1 MAQLQVTD
9 INVPNLLKKLK
20 TNEWLVPQFQRE
32 FVWSNAAVIS
42 LVNSIIDARPIGMIT
57 LWEQQDQ
64 SALVLEPISIPDW
77 DPEVGRTGQRQYT
90 SESSRPGR
98 YYAVLD
104 GRQRS
109 TALAMAFGGLRAQ
122 SGLYRHSG
130 NFYLD
135 VAATD
140 ENERVKFVSLKEVER
155 RKIVTL
161 AGAISQGLFPLASE
175 DPDSLMGQWM
185 SYLQHIRNP
194 DYYTGGKLPD
204 VDELERRNQV
214 LSRAFAGILNTK
226 LAVYIVPNEYN
237 LADICDI
244 FETLNTTGT
253 KVSPVDLIHSGLFN
267 DTATDVGGP
276 VLLREEIDSLGEL
289 DGAVGW
295 SSSKDR
301 PELIAQFVAAA
312 HVALDTKPTPRKTAG
327 QKEVRITSVKS
338 GDLLAI
344 PSGFW
349 RKVFEN
355 NSIFAGFIGG
365 FQNAV
370 AGGHFGM
377 SECPYPASAAVY
389 VALRWFLEFDST
401 PAVHWNIDKL
411 DRLFRA
417 FFWRN
422 VLHTR
427 YDQGFLTQIGT
438 DIRQMKEFLQST
450 RSDTA
455 DDFWRTQANLWLD
468 NAVGPRPSIEDIGQV
483 VTDGDE
489 KGALR
494 RGALLLLHARAG
506 VDPINPD
513 LSINLESGTMD
524 LHHIYPKDWCK
535 NNAGGPLQEILDH
548 TVAERDWVNSAANLI
563 PMHRRT
569 NNEWRKLSPATFLAQ
584 TGASYDNNQDVW
596 ARYFVSRDSFDE
608 LLLGEGGVTAFWK
621 MRADAISQEIFG
633 RTIV

>member
-42 LVNSIIDARPIGMIT
+42 LVNSIIDARPIGMLT
-57 LWEQQDQ
+57 LWEQQDE
-64 SALVLEPISIPDW
+64 SSLVLEPISIPDW
-77 DPEVGRTGQRQYT
+77 DTELGRTGQRKFT
-90 SESSRPGR
+90 SGGARPGR

-109 TALAMAFGGLRAQ
+109 TALAMAFGGLRAH

-135 VAATD
+135 VAARD
-140 ENERVKFVSLKEVER
+140 ENERVKFVSNKDVDK
-155 RKIVTL
+155 RKIATL
-161 AGAISQGLFPLASE
+161 AGAISQGLFPLASNE
-175 DPDSLMGQWM
+175 PDDLMGQWM
-185 SYLQHIRNP
+185 EYLQHIRNP
-194 DYYTGGKLPD
+194 DYYESGSLPEAQ
-204 VDELERRNQV
+204 ELERRNAI
-214 LSRAFAGILNTK
+214 LSKAFAGILNTK
-226 LAVYIVPNEYN
+226 LAIYIVPSDYT
-237 LADICDI
+237 LANICDI
-244 FETLNTTGT
+244 FDTLNTTGT

-267 DTATDVGGP
+267 DTIDDVGGP
-276 VLLREEIDSLGEL
+276 LLLREEIDALGEL

-312 HVALDTKPTPRKTAG
+312 HVALDTKPTPKKGAG
-327 QKEVRITSVKS
+327 QKEVKITSVKS

-344 PSGFW
+344 PSTFW
-349 RKVFEN
+349 RKVFDN
-355 NSIFAGFIGG
+355 GAVFASYIGG
-365 FQNAV
+365 FQNTV

-377 SECPYPASAAVY
+377 TQCPYPASAAVY
-389 VALRWFLEFDST
+389 VALRWYLEFDPSLS
-401 PAVHWNIDKL
+401 VHWTVQHLN
-411 DRLFRA
+411 RLYRA
-417 FFWRN
+417 FFWRT
-422 VLHTR
+422 VLGTR

-438 DIRQMKEFLQST
+438 DIRNMKDFLGT
-450 RSDTA
+450 IKSDTA
-455 DDFWRTQANLWLD
+455 EDFWRTQANLWLD
-468 NAVGPRPSIEDIGQV
+468 EKLGPRPLLEDILRS
-483 VTDGDE
+483 VTDGNE

-494 RGALLLLHARAG
+494 RGSLLLLYARAA

-513 LSINLESGTMD
+513 LNITLETESMD

-535 NNAGGPLQEILDH
+535 NNSGGALRNVLDASI
-548 TVAERDWVNSAANLI
+548 AERDWVNSAANLI

-569 NNEWRKLSPATFLAQ
+569 NNNWRKMSPTAYLEKSE
-584 TGASYDNNQDVW
+584 ASFDNNQDIW
-596 ARYFVSRDSFDE
+596 ARYFISREAFDQ
-608 LLLGEGGVTAFWK
+608 LLVGEKGVAEFW
-621 MRADAISQEIFG
+621 RLRSLAIAQEISD